1 MKKVRKLLVVTT
13 LLMVLGFVLPVAG
26 ANSDQGMTVCNDS
39 PRSMSLLCL
48 IPNKGLHHNSQL
60 DDSLKL
66 YHI

>member
-39 PRSMSLLCL
+39 PPVDVIIMF
-48 IPNKGLHHNSQL
+48 
-60 DDSLKL
+60 
-66 YHI
+66 